1 MNDEGSVP
9 TGRKSI
15 WLSIGEINRLIQTC
29 QGLVEMDDLDGR
41 QRMEVEDVLSVLKTI
56 RGRSSTTMVLVDA
69 EIVRLIQALFI
80 DCQN

>member
-56 RGRSSTTMVLVDA
+56 RGSSSTTMVLVDA